1 VNKDDYSAYRQ
12 VATAMIIPVIL
23 VVAPLIGYYSGVW
36 VDKKL
41 GTGKVFMLIGLA
53 LGFGA
58 AGREV
63 YELIKKGISSG
74 K

>member
-1 VNKDDYSAYRQ
+1 MDKEKYSGYRQ
-12 VATAMIIPVIL
+12 VAIATTIPIIL
-23 VVAPLIGYYSGVW
+23 VVAPLLGYYLGVW

-41 GTGKVFMLIGLA
+41 GTGKIFMIVGLA

-58 AGREV
+58 AAKEI
-63 YELIKKGISSG
+63 YDMIKKGFDNN